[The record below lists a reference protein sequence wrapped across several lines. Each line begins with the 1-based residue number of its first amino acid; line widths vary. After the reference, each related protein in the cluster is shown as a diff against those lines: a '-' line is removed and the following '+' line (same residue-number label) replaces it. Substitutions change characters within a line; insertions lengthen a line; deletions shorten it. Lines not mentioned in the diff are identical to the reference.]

1 MEPAGPWWRGN
12 NTVRRSSSPA
22 RTGHASSAAPALP
35 YGARS
40 TGFPK
45 PCTERQLSPNPEGAG
60 PEIAGK
66 APPPTARPRAG
77 ESGPR
82 AVSAA
87 VIGERRGAE
96 TTPSG
101 SGFGLHHISPDR
113 HRAMERPCHARTGRP
128 PTAGPSPDGR
138 PEGRRA
144 GRPPASA
151 FASAPSDRRTSPAA
165 VEPPGGHSR
174 GGPGGRAG
182 PGTRWAEPAGA
193 PDLPPRGARR
203 GLPPRIAGSS
213 PRGGRGPPLPSPRG
227 GRGVPGVSVGGPG
240 PRPARPYGC
249 RPPRCA
255 AAPWPRRCAAAAW
268 PPLCTAAAG
277 HGGAPR
283 ARPDRIRPSPGVPD
297 PAARE
302 GTPQVPPGGRVRGAR
317 ACVTAL
323 GRVTEPRLARSAGCP
338 GGTPGTAGARGR
350 RRPPRCGRRPR
361 PSAAGRP
368 RIPAAGPGG
377 RQRLRPLS
385 AAARNT
391 SRGFSSSPSEIV
403 SRRKNSASVQSM
415 TTRAFRLNVGIRS
428 RW

>member
-22 RTGHASSAAPALP
+22 RTGRASSAAPALP

-255 AAPWPRRCAAAAW
+255 AAGMAAAMRRSRLAAAVHGSRRPRRCAASPAGPDQTLPRRARSGRPRRDAPGAARRPRTRRTGMRDGPRPRHRAAVGPQCRVSRGNTRHCGSSW
-268 PPLCTAAAG
+268 APPPSPVRPPAAAERG
-277 HGGAPR
+277 RPGPGSRPRDRAGVSACARSAPR
-283 ARPDRIRPSPGVPD
+283 PGTPRAGSPARP
-297 PAARE
+297 ARSS
-302 GTPQVPPGGRVRGAR
+302 PGGR
-317 ACVTAL
+317 TA
-323 GRVTEPRLARSAGCP
+323 
-338 GGTPGTAGARGR
+338 
-350 RRPPRCGRRPR
+350 
-361 PSAAGRP
+361 
-368 RIPAAGPGG
+368 PA
-377 RQRLRPLS
+377 
-385 AAARNT
+385 
-391 SRGFSSSPSEIV
+391 SSP
-403 SRRKNSASVQSM
+403 
-415 TTRAFRLNVGIRS
+415 
-428 RW
+428 